1 VSEKQSGAIP
11 CCRRA
16 LAAPEAHKSN
26 PASPRRLGAV
36 HYASATLIRPPSRSI
51 SRKCHQLSLA
61 IVSRTAPGHLLTA
74 NDSNSRRFST
84 LIQPKN
90 RTALSEGRR
99 RQGDRS
105 LTILKHAVRI
115 YARWFLL
122 SASLSLSSV
131 FGLQSPCV
139 FHQLLDDLHRD
150 AAGRVDLNPH
160 ALLHAHERGY
170 AVEGL
175 GARAEADFST
185 QGLFIR

>member
-139 FHQLLDDLHRD
+139 FHQLLDDRHRD
-150 AAGRVDLNPH
+150 AAVVSTLILTPFFMPMSAATRL
-160 ALLHAHERGY
+160 
-170 AVEGL
+170 
-175 GARAEADFST
+175 RASVRELKQTLTSFHSVN
-185 QGLFIR
+185 